1 MSDAHDFLRNL
12 ALVLCVAAVT
22 TVVFQRLR
30 QPVVFGYL
38 LAGMVVGPHLPIPL
52 VADERMIRA
61 LAELG
66 VVLLMF
72 SLGLDFRLSRLAE
85 VAGSAGLIA
94 IIETSAMAWLGYSVA
109 QLLGWGVVERVF
121 AGATVAISSTTII
134 VKAFEE
140 QKVRGRFT
148 ETVFGVL
155 IFEDLIAIFLL
166 ALLTTLSAGAA
177 ASGVSAGGLG
187 IAGVRLASFLAGIVG
202 FGLLVVPRFMRAVV
216 RLARP
221 ETTLVASVGVCFA
234 FALVALEFGYSVAL
248 GAFVAGSLV
257 AESGEAR
264 IVEPL
269 VHPVRDIFA
278 AIFFVSVG
286 MLLDPGVVGRQWPT
300 VLLLTLVVI
309 VGKIAAVSVAAFLAG
324 QGVRGAIQSGM
335 SLAQIGEFSFII
347 AGLGAASGVVR
358 DSLYP
363 VVVAVSAITTL
374 ATPWLIRASGPVAT
388 WVDRTLPRPL
398 QTFTTLYGTW
408 VERLRSSPTQG
419 GGSSSTRRLSRLV
432 LADAA
437 LLAVVVIGAAT
448 QRDWI
453 AAGLVATVALTLPL
467 ARLAV
472 VGGAMVLAIPLFV
485 GLVRTAGRLGLELAL
500 RALPAGRPG
509 RVDNAAAPRRAL
521 VVTLQLGVLAVV
533 GVPLL
538 AITQPFLPAMRGTL
552 LFAVVLVLVFV
563 AVWRSIA
570 NLQGH
575 TRAGAEVI
583 AMALSRQ
590 MARDPTPAA
599 QTATMEL
606 VRQMLPGLGEPIPI
620 RLDRGSAAIDRTLA
634 EVNLRGLTGATV
646 LALIR
651 EGHEA
656 IVPNG
661 RELLCAGDVLAVAG
675 THEAIEAAARLL
687 AGTPSDAAKGE
698 HARE

>member
-1 MSDAHDFLRNL
+1 MTDAHDFLRNL

-38 LAGMVVGPHLPIPL
+38 LAGMLVGPHLPIPL
-52 VADERMIRA
+52 VADEGMIRA

-72 SLGLDFRLSRLAE
+72 SLGLEFRLRRLVE

-109 QLLGWGVVERVF
+109 QLLGWGVVESVF

-140 QKVRGRFT
+140 QRVRGRFT

-155 IFEDLIAIFLL
+155 ISEDLIAIFLL
-166 ALLTTLSAGAA
+166 ALLTTLSAGSAGP
-177 ASGVSAGGLG
+177 GVSAGSLG
-187 IAGVRLASFLAGIVG
+187 TAGVRLAAFLAGIVG
-202 FGLLVVPRFMRAVV
+202 FGLLIVPRFMRAVV

-286 MLLDPGVVGRQWPT
+286 MLLDPGVAARHWPT
-300 VLLLTLVVI
+300 ILLLTLVV
-309 VGKIAAVSVAAFLAG
+309 VAGKVTVVSVAAFLSG
-324 QGVRGAIQSGM
+324 QGVRGAIQTGM

-374 ATPWLIRASGPVAT
+374 ATPWLIRASGPTAA
-388 WVDRTLPRPL
+388 WVDRALPRPL
-398 QTFTTLYGTW
+398 QTFTALYGTW
-408 VERLRSSPTQG
+408 VERLRSSPGEG
-419 GGSSSTRRLSRLV
+419 GKRSTARHLTHLV
-432 LADAA
+432 LGDAA
-437 LLAVVVIGAAT
+437 LLTVVVIGAAT
-448 QRDWI
+448 QRDWLAEGFGASFGLTP
-453 AAGLVATVALTLPL
+453 AA
-467 ARLAV
+467 ARV
-472 VGGAMVLAIPLFV
+472 VVLGGALLLAIPLLV
-485 GLVRTAGRLGLELAL
+485 GLVRTAGLLGLELAL
-500 RALPAGRPG
+500 RALPPGRAG

-521 VVTLQLGVLAVV
+521 VVTLQLGVLTLV

-538 AITQPFLPAMRGTL
+538 AITQPFLPPLRGALLLALAMVL
-552 LFAVVLVLVFV
+552 LFV

-590 MARDPTPAA
+590 MARDSSSAA
-599 QTATMEL
+599 RSATMEL
-606 VRQMLPGLGEPIPI
+606 VRQMLPGLGEPVPI

-634 EVNLRGLTGATV
+634 QVNLRGLTGATV

-656 IVPNG
+656 VVPSG
-661 RELLCAGDVLAVAG
+661 REVLREGDVLAVAG
-675 THEAIEAAARLL
+675 THDAIEAAARLL
-687 AGTPSDAAKGE
+687 SGGAPL
-698 HARE
+698 